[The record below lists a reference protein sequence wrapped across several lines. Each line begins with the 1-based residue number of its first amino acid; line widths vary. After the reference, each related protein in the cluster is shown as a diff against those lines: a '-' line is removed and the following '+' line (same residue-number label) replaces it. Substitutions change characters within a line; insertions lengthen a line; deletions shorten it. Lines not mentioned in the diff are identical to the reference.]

1 MNRLSLT
8 ILIAVFAAAMPGEAA
23 AQGRPSVPTP
33 APQPVPQ
40 RDRDEQPQIPKGF
53 APPAGMCRIWLEGV
67 PASRQP
73 APTDCITALRNKPA
87 NGRVIF
93 GDPLPSRKKGKSGNS
108 FGISFED

>member
-1 MNRLSLT
+1 MNKLYLAT
-8 ILIAVFAAAMPGEAA
+8 LIAIIAAASPGEAA
-23 AQGRPSVPTP
+23 AQGRS
-33 APQPVPQ
+33 PQPQ
-40 RDRDEQPQIPKGF
+40 RDREEQPQVPSRYL
-53 APPAGMCRIWLEGV
+53 PPAGMCRIWLEDV

-93 GDPLPSRKKGKSGNS
+93 GDPLPSRKKGKGGNP

>member
-1 MNRLSLT
+1 MNKLYLAT
-8 ILIAVFAAAMPGEAA
+8 LIALMAATTPGEAA
-23 AQGRPSVPTP
+23 AQGRPSVPP
-33 APQPVPQ
+33 APQ
-40 RDRDEQPQIPKGF
+40 RDRDEEPQVPSRYL
-53 APPAGMCRIWLEGV
+53 PPAGMCRIWLEDV

-93 GDPLPSRKKGKSGNS
+93 GDPLPSRKKGKSGNP